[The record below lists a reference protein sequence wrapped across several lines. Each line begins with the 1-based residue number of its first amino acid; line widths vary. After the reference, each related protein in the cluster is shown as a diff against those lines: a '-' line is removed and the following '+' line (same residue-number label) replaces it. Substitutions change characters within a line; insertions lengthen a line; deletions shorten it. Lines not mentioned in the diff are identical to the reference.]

1 MEKKLKKARIKP
13 SELGMP
19 GNWLEDA
26 VAQGIITQEEAKLV
40 EVSHKATR
48 EAIMVDDFPPDK
60 EIASQKTVKKTARK
74 STKKATKQAA

>member
-1 MEKKLKKARIKP
+1 MHFMQFLLSYEAEKKLKKARIKP

-40 EVSHKATR
+40 EVSHIATR
-48 EAIMVDDFPPDK
+48 AAIMVDDFPP
-60 EIASQKTVKKTARK
+60 
-74 STKKATKQAA
+74 KKAAVKRKAAKKAA